1 MAKKEV
7 DIKEIR
13 RRLDAIKPRF
23 KHDLSSNRRY
33 TEADTEEANFEDWLY
48 DCPVSEKD
56 CTDEWV
62 EKDKMGNDVKV
73 VCYYFKIPMESEN
86 D

>member
-1 MAKKEV
+1 MTKKEA

-13 RRLDAIKPRF
+13 RRLDAIKPPF
-23 KHDLSSNRRY
+23 GYDLNNNSRY

-48 DCPVSEKD
+48 DCPISEKGV
-56 CTDEWV
+56 TGEWV

-73 VCYYFKIPMESEN
+73 LCYYFKIQRESEN